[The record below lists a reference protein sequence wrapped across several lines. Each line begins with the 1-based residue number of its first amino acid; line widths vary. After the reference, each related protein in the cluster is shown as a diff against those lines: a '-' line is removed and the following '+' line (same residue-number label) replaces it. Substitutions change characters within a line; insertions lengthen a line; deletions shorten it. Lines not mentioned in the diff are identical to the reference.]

1 MNPNQKANVLVTGL
15 SGALGSHVRLRLL
28 QLNHEPHSLELRQPA
43 LVPQEFNA
51 VIHLAGINRGSEEE
65 LATGNFELARQLT
78 DLLDQSGIVPEAL
91 VFANSA
97 QSLSGDSPY
106 AKGKRAAAEHLEAWC
121 GNNGVRFKNHFLPN
135 LIGEFGKPFSN
146 MVSSTIV
153 HQIAL
158 SQDLP
163 EMNNSSFQVA
173 TLQAA
178 AEAICNFGE
187 NVMELNTSEVSAAEV
202 LKTARVVW
210 GQMMDGVDS
219 QGNSEVESRIWG
231 MLVSERFNEASPQS
245 APAVKADPRGEFV
258 EIGRRSTSD
267 SQVSLISF
275 SPGAVRGNHFHRYLI
290 EDFHLVEGLV
300 KVDFGRAWKQD
311 DDDYSVTLRPG
322 EQIRFPIGWWH
333 RITDLAN
340 GSSKLLVLANQL
352 FDPENP
358 DTIPWRG

>member
-1 MNPNQKANVLVTGL
+1 MNPNQKANVLVSGL

-28 QLNHEPHSLELRQPA
+28 QQNHEPHFLDLRQPA
-43 LVPQEFNA
+43 LAAQGCNA

-65 LATGNFELARQLT
+65 LVTGNIELARRLT

-91 VFANSA
+91 VFANST
-97 QSLSGDSPY
+97 QSLSGASPY

-121 GNNGVRFKNHFLPN
+121 SNNGVRFKNRFLPN

-163 EMNNSSFQVA
+163 EMNDARFRVA

-178 AEAICNFGE
+178 AEAICDFGE
-187 NVMELNTSEVSAAEV
+187 NAIELNTSEVSAAEI
-202 LKTARVVW
+202 LNTARVVW
-210 GQMMDGVDS
+210 GQMVGGVDN
-219 QGNSEVESRIWG
+219 QGSSEVERRLWG
-231 MLVSERFNEASPQS
+231 MLVSELFNEASPQS
-245 APAVKADPRGEFV
+245 APVVKADPRGEFV

-311 DDDYSVTLRPG
+311 DQEYSVTLRPG

-333 RITDLAN
+333 RFTDLAN